1 MSEYHRDSDNNN
13 NSDNE
18 NENENENIH
27 VDDNIKSA
35 PIYDPKEPFYI
46 YKRKL
51 DNFIFEVE
59 RKKLYN
65 EILAIMNK
73 LFGTKY
79 TELSKFVK
87 INNIPKLPDNII
99 KKYNLNN
106 DFSNDKNLN
115 ILLSKIKYSLI
126 TYDNIN
132 FKIKTN

>member
-1 MSEYHRDSDNNN
+1 MLEYNDDN
-13 NSDNE
+13 DE
-18 NENENENIH
+18 NNENIH

-46 YKRKL
+46 FKRKL
-51 DNFIFEVE
+51 DNFIFNVE

-73 LFGTKY
+73 LFDTKY
-79 TELSKFVK
+79 NELSKFVK
-87 INNIPKLPDNII
+87 ITNIPKLPDNII
-99 KKYNLNN
+99 KKYGLNN
-106 DFSNDKNLN
+106 DFSNNKNLN

>member
-1 MSEYHRDSDNNN
+1 MSEYYSDN
-13 NSDNE
+13 SDDN
-18 NENENENIH
+18 NENIQ
-27 VDDNIKSA
+27 VDDNIKYA

-73 LFGTKY
+73 LFDTKY

-99 KKYNLNN
+99 KKYGLNH
-106 DFSNDKNLN
+106 S
-115 ILLSKIKYSLI
+115 
-126 TYDNIN
+126 
-132 FKIKTN
+132 